1 MKTSEKRRIGPG
13 KILAFLREGTNC
25 RRRWIFRSGCAAL
38 VLALTVCAVPF
49 LMGKAAENGH
59 VSGSDAVST
68 ADLPQKKKGASP
80 RNYGT
85 SAYIVRFAYQ
95 GSSWR
100 MEGGGSERLSVILTA
115 LGIEGEVTGV
125 SGASEFLSVSNN
137 TGEWVVTS
145 HKPGSDIP
153 DIRVTAGGTDYT
165 LTTYV
170 GSVLDPLP
178 DPDTARLFAYVA
190 DNQEG
195 LGKVVSDNGTPC
207 GTEGCGGVYQKGG
220 RHTVTAVPAEGCV
233 FWGWQEGTNWLSAY
247 VSGFD
252 EFNCPNPYE
261 LTLDGDKCLI
271 ACFLKESDLIPYI
284 DEDGSRKV
292 VTFATDLL
300 FHNTG
305 GWHYVY
311 ENTTLSS
318 VDVVGD
324 NRIILKD
331 GVTLYCR
338 EWHTR
343 RRHPNHLRTG

>member
-1 MKTSEKRRIGPG
+1 MKINEKRKIEPG
-13 KILAFLREGTNC
+13 KMIAFLCEKIS
-25 RRRWIFRSGCAAL
+25 RRRKLIFRLGCAAL
-38 VLALTVCAVPF
+38 VLALIVCAAPF
-49 LMGKAAENGH
+49 LLGRAAEGGH
-59 VSGSDAVST
+59 VSDSDAVST
-68 ADLPQKKKGASP
+68 GDLSRKKREVSP
-80 RNYGT
+80 RYYGT
-85 SAYIVRFAYQ
+85 SAYTVCFACQ
-95 GSSWR
+95 GRNWH
-100 MEGGGSERLSVILTA
+100 MEGGSSECLSVILTA
-115 LGIEGEVTGV
+115 LGIEGEVTGG
-125 SGASEFLSVSNN
+125 SGASEFLSVSSN
-137 TGEWVVTS
+137 TGEWMVTS

-178 DPDTARLFAYVA
+178 DPDTARLFAYVS

-195 LGKVVSDNGTPC
+195 LGKVVIDNGTPC
-207 GTEGCGGVYQKGG
+207 GTEGCGGVYQKGS
-220 RHTVTAVPAEGCV
+220 RHTVSAVPAEGCV
-233 FWGWQEGTNWLSAY
+233 FWGWQESTNWRSAY

-300 FHNTG
+300 SRNTG

-343 RRHPNHLRTG
+343 RRHPNHLRTR